1 MSTANCIDCEATE
14 SGMLLVNVYFNAKNI
29 ECYSFIRYGRRK
41 IVVVLYWCNKGHD
54 CLFSSILMWH
64 LSISVWGNYLT
75 TSTPKQGAQYEHK
88 VNWGESVLICC
99 LHFAGWCSSW
109 LFYCFLQFEV

>member
-41 IVVVLYWCNKGHD
+41 IVVVLY
-54 CLFSSILMWH
+54 
-64 LSISVWGNYLT
+64 
-75 TSTPKQGAQYEHK
+75 
-88 VNWGESVLICC
+88 
-99 LHFAGWCSSW
+99 
-109 LFYCFLQFEV
+109 